1 MKTTFATTFS
11 IVGVLAAGGIAFAV
25 NTSVLDTATNQFSAS
40 QAIEAEAAGIVPTEN
55 VAVIAQNQTLPV
67 NGLAATTS
75 PAVVEPTAI
84 AVAPPA
90 IVETAYNIAGVAV
103 VTLAQNG
110 TSLSVAK
117 VAPAGDYTYSSTNET
132 TSRVEVTFRSGVKKI
147 KFRAE
152 IIGDR
157 IITSVLNETAPATT
171 APRPRTQDD
180 DEDDDNDEENER
192 ENNEDEGE
200 DDDD

>member
-25 NTSVLDTATNQFSAS
+25 NTTVLDTATNQVSAPHS
-40 QAIEAEAAGIVPTEN
+40 LEAEAAGIV
-55 VAVIAQNQTLPV
+55 
-67 NGLAATTS
+67 LAESSAIVDS
-75 PAVVEPTAI
+75 TAI
-84 AVAPPA
+84 TVAPPA

-110 TSLSVAK
+110 TSLSVANI
-117 VAPAGDYTYSSTNET
+117 APAGDYTYSAINET
-132 TSRVEVTFRSGVKKI
+132 ASRVQVTFKSELKTM

-157 IITSVLNETAPATT
+157 IITSVLNETAPTAT

-180 DEDDDNDEENER
+180 DKGSNER
-192 ENNEDEGE
+192 ENHENEGE

>member
-40 QAIEAEAAGIVPTEN
+40 QAIVAEVAGIDPTEN
-55 VAVIAQNQTLPV
+55 AP
-67 NGLAATTS
+67 
-75 PAVVEPTAI
+75 VVESTAVT
-84 AVAPPA
+84 VAPPA

-103 VTLAQNG
+103 VTLSQNG
-110 TSLSVAK
+110 TSLLVAN
-117 VAPAGDYTYSSTNET
+117 VAPAGDYTYSTVNET
-132 TSRVEVTFRSGVKKI
+132 ASRVLVTFTSGVKTM

-157 IITSVLNETAPATT
+157 IITSVLNETAPTAT
-171 APRPRTQDD
+171 APRPRTHN
-180 DEDDDNDEENER
+180 EDDDDDNER
-192 ENNEDEGE
+192 ENNENEGE

>member
-40 QAIEAEAAGIVPTEN
+40 QAIVAETVGIVPTEN
-55 VAVIAQNQTLPV
+55 
-67 NGLAATTS
+67 
-75 PAVVEPTAI
+75 AVVVESTAI
-84 AVAPPA
+84 TVAPPA

-110 TSLSVAK
+110 TSLSVAN
-117 VAPAGDYTYSSTNET
+117 VAPAGDYTYSSINET
-132 TSRVEVTFRSGVKKI
+132 ASRVLVTFTSGVKTM

-157 IITSVLNETAPATT
+157 IITSVLNETAPTAT
-171 APRPRTQDD
+171 APHPRTQDND
-180 DEDDDNDEENER
+180 KDNNER
-192 ENNEDEGE
+192 ENHENEGE

>member
-1 MKTTFATTFS
+1 MKTTLATTFS

-40 QAIEAEAAGIVPTEN
+40 QAIVAETVGIVPTEN
-55 VAVIAQNQTLPV
+55 
-67 NGLAATTS
+67 
-75 PAVVEPTAI
+75 AVVVESTAI
-84 AVAPPA
+84 TVAPPA

-103 VTLAQNG
+103 VTLAQIG
-110 TSLSVAK
+110 TSLSVAN
-117 VAPAGDYTYSSTNET
+117 VAPAGDYSHSSINET
-132 TSRVEVTFRSGVKKI
+132 ASRVEVTFKSGIKTM

-157 IITSVLNETAPATT
+157 VITSVLNETAPTAT
-171 APRPRTQDD
+171 APRPRTHN
-180 DEDDDNDEENER
+180 EDDDDDNER
-192 ENNEDEGE
+192 ENNENEGE

>member
-11 IVGVLAAGGIAFAV
+11 IVGVLTAGGIAFAV

-40 QAIEAEAAGIVPTEN
+40 QALVAEVAGIVPTEN
-55 VAVIAQNQTLPV
+55 APIVESTAVT
-67 NGLAATTS
+67 
-75 PAVVEPTAI
+75 
-84 AVAPPA
+84 VAPPA

-103 VTLAQNG
+103 VTLSQNG
-110 TSLSVAK
+110 TSLLVAN
-117 VAPAGDYTYSSTNET
+117 VAPAGDYSYSTVNET
-132 TSRVEVTFRSGVKKI
+132 ASRVLVTFTSGVKTM

-157 IITSVLNETAPATT
+157 IITSVLNETAPTAT
-171 APRPRTQDD
+171 APRPRTQDND
-180 DEDDDNDEENER
+180 KDNNER
-192 ENNEDEGE
+192 ENHENEGE

>member
-11 IVGVLAAGGIAFAV
+11 IVGVIAAGGIAFAV
-25 NTSVLDTATNQFSAS
+25 NTSVLDTATNQFSAP
-40 QAIEAEAAGIVPTEN
+40 QTLVAETAGIVPTEN
-55 VAVIAQNQTLPV
+55 A
-67 NGLAATTS
+67 S
-75 PAVVEPTAI
+75 VVESTAI
-84 AVAPPA
+84 TVAPPA

-110 TSLSVAK
+110 ASLSVAN
-117 VAPAGDYTYSSTNET
+117 VAPAGDYTYSSINET
-132 TSRVEVTFRSGVKKI
+132 ASRVEVTFTSGVKTM

-157 IITSVLNETAPATT
+157 IITSVLNETAPVAA
-171 APRPRTQDD
+171 APRPRTQDE
-180 DEDDDNDEENER
+180 DEDEGDDDHDER

>member
-40 QAIEAEAAGIVPTEN
+40 QAIVAETAGIVPTEN
-55 VAVIAQNQTLPV
+55 PV
-67 NGLAATTS
+67 
-75 PAVVEPTAI
+75 VVESTAI
-84 AVAPPA
+84 TVAPPA

-103 VTLAQNG
+103 VTLSQNG
-110 TSLSVAK
+110 TSLSVAN
-117 VAPAGDYTYSSTNET
+117 VAPAGDYTYSTVNET
-132 TSRVEVTFRSGVKKI
+132 ASRVLVTFTRGVKTM

-157 IITSVLNETAPATT
+157 IITSVLNETAPTAT
-171 APRPRTQDD
+171 APRPRTHN
-180 DEDDDNDEENER
+180 EDDDDDNER
-192 ENNEDEGE
+192 ENNENEGE

>member
-40 QAIEAEAAGIVPTEN
+40 QAIVAETVGIVPTEN
-55 VAVIAQNQTLPV
+55 
-67 NGLAATTS
+67 
-75 PAVVEPTAI
+75 AVVVESTAI
-84 AVAPPA
+84 TVAPPA

-110 TSLSVAK
+110 TSLSVAN
-117 VAPAGDYTYSSTNET
+117 VAPAGDYTYSSINET
-132 TSRVEVTFRSGVKKI
+132 ASRVLVTFTSGVKTM

-157 IITSVLNETAPATT
+157 IITSVLNETAPTAT
-171 APRPRTQDD
+171 APRPRTQDND
-180 DEDDDNDEENER
+180 KDNNER
-192 ENNEDEGE
+192 ENHENEGE

>member
-25 NTSVLDTATNQFSAS
+25 NTSVLDNATNQFSAA
-40 QAIEAEAAGIVPTEN
+40 QALEAEVAGIVL
-55 VAVIAQNQTLPV
+55 AQNSS
-67 NGLAATTS
+67 TTD
-75 PAVVEPTAI
+75 PTAI
-84 AVAPPA
+84 TVAPPA

-110 TSLSVAK
+110 TSLSVAN
-117 VAPAGDYTYSSTNET
+117 VAPASDFTYSSINET
-132 TSRVEVTFRSGVKKI
+132 ASRVEVTFTSGLKTM

-157 IITSVLNETAPATT
+157 IITSVLNESAPTAT

-180 DEDDDNDEENER
+180 DKDNNER
-192 ENNEDEGE
+192 ENHENEGE

>member
-25 NTSVLDTATNQFSAS
+25 NTSVLDTATNQISAS
-40 QAIEAEAAGIVPTEN
+40 QAIVAETVGIVPTEN
-55 VAVIAQNQTLPV
+55 APVAVQNQASLST
-67 NGLAATTS
+67 
-75 PAVVEPTAI
+75 AVVEPTATT
-84 AVAPPA
+84 VAPPA
-90 IVETAYNIAGVAV
+90 IVETAYNIAGVAM
-103 VTLAQNG
+103 VTLSQNG
-110 TSLSVAK
+110 TSLLVANI
-117 VAPAGDYTYSSTNET
+117 APAGDYTYSTVNET
-132 TSRVEVTFRSGVKKI
+132 ASRVLVTFTSGVKTI

-157 IITSVLNETAPATT
+157 VITSVLNETAPTAT
-171 APRPRTQDD
+171 APRSRTH
-180 DEDDDNDEENER
+180 DEDDDDHDER

>member
-40 QAIEAEAAGIVPTEN
+40 QAIVAETVGIVPTEN
-55 VAVIAQNQTLPV
+55 
-67 NGLAATTS
+67 
-75 PAVVEPTAI
+75 AVVVESTAI
-84 AVAPPA
+84 TVAPPA

-103 VTLAQNG
+103 VTLSQNG
-110 TSLSVAK
+110 TSLSVAN
-117 VAPAGDYTYSSTNET
+117 VAPAGDYTYSTVNET
-132 TSRVEVTFRSGVKKI
+132 ASRVLVTFTSGVKTM

-157 IITSVLNETAPATT
+157 IITSVLNETAPTAT
-171 APRPRTQDD
+171 APRPRTQDND
-180 DEDDDNDEENER
+180 KDNNER
-192 ENNEDEGE
+192 ENHENEGE

>member
-40 QAIEAEAAGIVPTEN
+40 QAIVAETVGIVPTEN
-55 VAVIAQNQTLPV
+55 AP
-67 NGLAATTS
+67 
-75 PAVVEPTAI
+75 VVESTAVT
-84 AVAPPA
+84 VAPPA

-103 VTLAQNG
+103 VTLSQNG
-110 TSLSVAK
+110 TSLSVAN
-117 VAPAGDYTYSSTNET
+117 VAPAGDYTYSTVNET
-132 TSRVEVTFRSGVKKI
+132 ASRVLVTFTSGVKTM

-157 IITSVLNETAPATT
+157 IITSVLNETAPTAT
-171 APRPRTQDD
+171 APRPRTHN
-180 DEDDDNDEENER
+180 EDDDDDNER
-192 ENNEDEGE
+192 ENNENEGE

>member
-40 QAIEAEAAGIVPTEN
+40 QAIVAETVGIVPTEN
-55 VAVIAQNQTLPV
+55 
-67 NGLAATTS
+67 
-75 PAVVEPTAI
+75 AVVVESTAI
-84 AVAPPA
+84 TVAPPA

-103 VTLAQNG
+103 VTLAQNV
-110 TSLSVAK
+110 TSLSVAN
-117 VAPAGDYTYSSTNET
+117 VAPAGDYTYSTVNET
-132 TSRVEVTFRSGVKKI
+132 ASRVLVTFTSGVKTM

-157 IITSVLNETAPATT
+157 IITSVLNETAPTAT
-171 APRPRTQDD
+171 APRPRTH
-180 DEDDDNDEENER
+180 DEDDDEGDDDHDER

>member
-40 QAIEAEAAGIVPTEN
+40 QALVAEVAGIVPTEN
-55 VAVIAQNQTLPV
+55 AP
-67 NGLAATTS
+67 
-75 PAVVEPTAI
+75 VVESTAVT
-84 AVAPPA
+84 VAPPA
-90 IVETAYNIAGVAV
+90 TVETAYNIAGVAV
-103 VTLAQNG
+103 VTLSQNG
-110 TSLSVAK
+110 TSLLLAN
-117 VAPAGDYTYSSTNET
+117 VAPAGDYTYSTVNET
-132 TSRVEVTFRSGVKKI
+132 ASRVLVTFTSGVKTM

-157 IITSVLNETAPATT
+157 IITSVLNETAPTAT
-171 APRPRTQDD
+171 APRPRTHDD
-180 DEDDDNDEENER
+180 DDDDDNER
-192 ENNEDEGE
+192 ENNENEGE

>member
-11 IVGVLAAGGIAFAV
+11 IVGVLTAGGIAFAV

-40 QAIEAEAAGIVPTEN
+40 QAIVAEVAGIVPTEN
-55 VAVIAQNQTLPV
+55 AP
-67 NGLAATTS
+67 
-75 PAVVEPTAI
+75 VVESTAVT
-84 AVAPPA
+84 VAPPA

-103 VTLAQNG
+103 VTLSQNG
-110 TSLSVAK
+110 TSLLVAN
-117 VAPAGDYTYSSTNET
+117 VAPAGDYSYSTVNET
-132 TSRVEVTFRSGVKKI
+132 ASRVLVTFTSGVKTM

-157 IITSVLNETAPATT
+157 IITSVLNETAPTAT
-171 APRPRTQDD
+171 APRPRTH
-180 DEDDDNDEENER
+180 DEDDDEGDDDHDER

>member
-40 QAIEAEAAGIVPTEN
+40 QALVAEVAGIVPTEN
-55 VAVIAQNQTLPV
+55 APIVESTAVT
-67 NGLAATTS
+67 
-75 PAVVEPTAI
+75 
-84 AVAPPA
+84 VAPSA

-103 VTLAQNG
+103 VTLSQNG
-110 TSLSVAK
+110 TSLLVAN
-117 VAPAGDYTYSSTNET
+117 VAPAGDYTYSTVNET
-132 TSRVEVTFRSGVKKI
+132 ASRVLVTFTSGVKTM

-157 IITSVLNETAPATT
+157 IITSVLNETAPTAT
-171 APRPRTQDD
+171 APRPRTH
-180 DEDDDNDEENER
+180 DEDDDDDNER
-192 ENNEDEGE
+192 ENNENEGE

>member
-40 QAIEAEAAGIVPTEN
+40 QAIVAETAGIVSTEN
-55 VAVIAQNQTLPV
+55 
-67 NGLAATTS
+67 
-75 PAVVEPTAI
+75 AVVVESTAI
-84 AVAPPA
+84 TVAPPA

-103 VTLAQNG
+103 VTLSQNG
-110 TSLSVAK
+110 TSLLVAN
-117 VAPAGDYTYSSTNET
+117 VAPAGDYTYSTVDET
-132 TSRVEVTFRSGVKKI
+132 ASRVLVTFTSGVKTM

-157 IITSVLNETAPATT
+157 IITSVLNETAPTAT
-171 APRPRTQDD
+171 APRSRTHN
-180 DEDDDNDEENER
+180 EDDDDYDDNER
-192 ENNEDEGE
+192 ENNENEGE

>member
-40 QAIEAEAAGIVPTEN
+40 QAIVAETVGIVPTEN
-55 VAVIAQNQTLPV
+55 
-67 NGLAATTS
+67 
-75 PAVVEPTAI
+75 AVVVESTAI
-84 AVAPPA
+84 TVAPPA

-103 VTLAQNG
+103 VTLSQNG
-110 TSLSVAK
+110 TSLSVAN
-117 VAPAGDYTYSSTNET
+117 VAPAGDYTYSSINET
-132 TSRVEVTFRSGVKKI
+132 ASRVLVTFTSGVKTM

-157 IITSVLNETAPATT
+157 IITSVLNETAPTAT
-171 APRPRTQDD
+171 APRPRTQDND
-180 DEDDDNDEENER
+180 KDNNER
-192 ENNEDEGE
+192 ENHENEGE